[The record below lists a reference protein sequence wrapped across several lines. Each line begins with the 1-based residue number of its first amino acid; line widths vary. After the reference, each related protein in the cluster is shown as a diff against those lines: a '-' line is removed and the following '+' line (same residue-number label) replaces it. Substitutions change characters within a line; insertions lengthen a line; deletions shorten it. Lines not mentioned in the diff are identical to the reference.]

1 MSETFVITRAT
12 LGFARVC
19 HVFWGHTFDPTG
31 FAKLRHVTCDFFVFD
46 RVALVRREEFLP
58 GKVSYVAGKYLVY
71 HK

>member
-31 FAKLRHVTCDFFVFD
+31 FAKLRHVTRDFFVFEFRSNGLGSKR
-46 RVALVRREEFLP
+46 RVFA
-58 GKVSYVAGKYLVY
+58 S
-71 HK
+71 